1 MRATAAAANK
11 RSEAMRS
18 LTTLLTGV
26 SLGAGA
32 MYLMDPERGDRRR
45 AELRDA
51 LAEIGDSELVTRAR
65 QLEPVASELI
75 ERARRLEPVTAM
87 RELGGGLHSL
97 RQLGAGVAAAR
108 QFGLGALLDPAVW
121 RTMGRR
127 GWRRRG
133 TLAFAGRD
141 WLLLGGLVGVI
152 GAGLWLARRAAHHGG
167 IEVLRTM
174 TLESPV
180 ERVYEF
186 WNDFE
191 NFPRFMSH
199 VREVK
204 RVGPDRT
211 HWVVAGP
218 GGAPI
223 EWDAVVTGRVP
234 NEEIGWRTVEGS
246 LIEHQGSVRFRA
258 AGSSATRIEVRM
270 TYRPVGGALG
280 HGLAALFGR
289 DPDRVIGDD
298 LARLATQLRG
308 TRSAVGEAG
317 PWR

>member
-1 MRATAAAANK
+1 MRN
-11 RSEAMRS
+11 MM
-18 LTTLLTGV
+18 TLLTGV

-51 LAEIGDSELVTRAR
+51 LAEMADSELAVRAR
-65 QLEPVASELI
+65 QLEPV
-75 ERARRLEPVTAM
+75 TAV
-87 RELGGGLHSL
+87 RELGGSVAALRHLGGGLPAVRTL
-97 RQLGAGVAAAR
+97 RDGVAAAR
-108 QFGLGALLDPAVW
+108 QIGGGLSALLEPAGW
-121 RTMGRR
+121 MTGRRR

-133 TLAFAGRD
+133 ALALAGRD
-141 WLLLGGLVGVI
+141 WLLVGGLVGAV
-152 GAGLWLARRAAHHGG
+152 GVALWLARRAAHHPG

-174 TLESPV
+174 VLDAPV

-223 EWDAVVTGRVP
+223 EWDAVVTKRVP
-234 NEEIGWRTVEGS
+234 NEQIGWRTVEGS
-246 LIEHQGSVRFRA
+246 LVEHQGSVRFRPN
-258 AGSSATRIEVRM
+258 GDGTTRIEVRM
-270 TYRPVGGALG
+270 TYRPIGGPLG
-280 HGLAALFGR
+280 HGLVSLFGH
-289 DPDRVIGDD
+289 DPERVIGDD
-298 LARLATQLRG
+298 LGRLAMQLRG
-308 TRSAVGEAG
+308 PRPAVGEAG
-317 PWR
+317 QWR